1 MEILFVF
8 QISELFLKINH
19 QESVAVAVSVGHVVE
34 QVRSRE
40 LNETYLQ
47 VNY

>member
-8 QISELFLKINH
+8 QISKLFLKINH
-19 QESVAVAVSVGHVVE
+19 QESVAEAMSVGYVVE

-40 LNETYLQ
+40 LKETYLQ
-47 VNY
+47 IY